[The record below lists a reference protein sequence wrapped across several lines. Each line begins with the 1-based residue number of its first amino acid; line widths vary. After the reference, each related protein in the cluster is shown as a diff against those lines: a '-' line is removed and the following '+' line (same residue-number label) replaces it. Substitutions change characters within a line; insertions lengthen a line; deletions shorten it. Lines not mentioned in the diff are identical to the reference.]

1 MIERGQ
7 VNIKNPAAGVG
18 LGAFFYLALAVFPGQ
33 PVQGRSEPQFSVL
46 KGRPA
51 TLHKIEKSWRP
62 LGGPAANS
70 IKITAEIDPSAN
82 RQGLFRF
89 ILYDVSRGRGWCM
102 NAGLDENP
110 DFRFA
115 ENQPDFTPVRAES
128 GRFIMEGTKP
138 VRMTSIV
145 VQAFDS
151 GAFGR
156 FKAEVNIDGVWSE
169 VLAEDGKPYI
179 TLPLDENENH
189 IADFWEEKWGVLGQK
204 ATDDR
209 DPEPG
214 GLEDGDGLTNFE
226 EYRGFAMK
234 GRWSDT
240 WPGLKD
246 VFVVDDVGR
255 GVGHFTKLGVAIHFL
270 DRTEVSGLS
279 DRVVNFNRSF
289 ASAGIQKAIYI
300 CPAHLPETVFGKVEP
315 TVGTPNVVDRVLIDV
330 GKLRRANPEQAAWAL
345 AHLLGHAVN
354 ITHHGDFPGVSE
366 CDKDIGAVG
375 QPGQAHAGEANCVMR
390 YVFAF
395 PFYDPGDGT
404 CYPYPIEDTFGTDY
418 CSSRAGTGLNGGPKR
433 ENGAGDPLPM
443 AGAGSRGPCRS
454 SLAVK
459 GDHANGALKK

>member
-1 MIERGQ
+1 M
-7 VNIKNPAAGVG
+7 NIKNPAVGVG
-18 LGAFFYLALAVFPGQ
+18 LGAFFYLALAVFPRQ
-33 PVQGRSEPQFSVL
+33 SVQGRSEPQFGVL

-62 LGGPAANS
+62 IGGPEANS
-70 IKITAEIDPSAN
+70 ITITAEIDPLTKL
-82 RQGLFRF
+82 QGLFRF
-89 ILYDVSRGRGWCM
+89 TLYDVSRGRGWCM
-102 NAGLDENP
+102 NSGFGEDP
-110 DFRFA
+110 DFRFVG
-115 ENQPDFTPVRAES
+115 NQPDFLPLRNED
-128 GRFIMEGTKP
+128 GRFVLEGTKQ
-138 VRMTSIV
+138 VRLASIV

-156 FKAEVNIDGVWSE
+156 LKAEVNIDGIWSE
-169 VLAEDGKPYI
+169 VPADDGKSYI

-189 IADFWEEKWGVLGQK
+189 IADFWEERWGVLGQK
-204 ATDDR
+204 AVDDR

-214 GLEDGDGLTNFE
+214 GLEDGDGFSNFE
-226 EYRGFAMK
+226 EYRGFVMK

-255 GVGHFTKLGVAIHFL
+255 GVGHFTKLGVAVHFL
-270 DRTEVSGLS
+270 DRTEVSSLA
-279 DRVVNFNRSF
+279 DRVVNFNGGY

-300 CPAHLPETVFGKVEP
+300 CPAHLPETIFGKVEP

-330 GKLRRANPEQAAWAL
+330 GKLRRANPDQAAWAL

-354 ITHHGDFPGVSE
+354 ITHHGDFPSVSE

-375 QPGQAHAGEANCVMR
+375 QPGQAHAGEVNCVMR

-395 PFYDPGDGT
+395 PYYDPGDGT

-418 CSSRAGTGLNGGPKR
+418 CISRAGTGLNGGPKR

-459 GDHANGALKK
+459 GSHANGGSNK